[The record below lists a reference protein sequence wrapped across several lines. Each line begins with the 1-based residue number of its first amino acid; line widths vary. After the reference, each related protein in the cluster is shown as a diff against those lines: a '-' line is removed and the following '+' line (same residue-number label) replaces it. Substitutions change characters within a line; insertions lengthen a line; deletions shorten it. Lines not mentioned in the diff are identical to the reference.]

1 MLTVHVKISIRDNID
16 YIFRDYACV
25 EKEPK
30 VSTPIFFYVYVTLNI
45 PLE

>member
-30 VSTPIFFYVYVTLNI
+30 VFFYVYVTLNI